1 MKNYSQLFLFLIAY
15 FLFFDGVN
23 TIASIA
29 VSFGTDEFRLSQT
42 ASGLLGIVAN
52 LTAVPMTIIFGKI
65 AEKIGSKKTLMCALS
80 VYCIFVPIMI
90 GLAPIRIRPTK

>member
-29 VSFGTDEFRLSQT
+29 VSFGTDEFRLSQA
-42 ASGLLGIVAN
+42 ASGLFRN
-52 LTAVPMTIIFGKI
+52 C
-65 AEKIGSKKTLMCALS
+65 SKSNCS
-80 VYCIFVPIMI
+80 PNDDNFWQNC
-90 GLAPIRIRPTK
+90 